1 MIRHRIIRTLCCLP
15 LLLPAACGVLTLPC
29 VFLIYNDTALFQ
41 AGAAFVFALAG
52 NLLGALVRKIRRR
65 GCDEA

>member
-1 MIRHRIIRTLCCLP
+1 MAVSSRFGAA

-52 NLLGALVRKIRRR
+52 NLLGALVRWGRRHSC
-65 GCDEA
+65 GET